1 MSKSKE
7 TEKWHDQT
15 EKNRWFKVTA
25 TQLRLQIHVA
35 TYIYSAFVRYQIKE
49 NKKAERR
56 TERSQVYKERWNI
69 KREEEAEVFDN
80 K

>member
-1 MSKSKE
+1 MARP
-7 TEKWHDQT
+7 DR
-15 EKNRWFKVTA
+15 KNRLFKVTE
-25 TQLRLQIHVA
+25 TQIRLQIQVA

-69 KREEEAEVFDN
+69 KYEEEAEVFGN